1 MLFLSLKRKEIM
13 DSQFNGRRL
22 VSNKREHTHT
32 LYTYSNM
39 DEFQEYHVK
48 QKKLTHT
55 HTETTVLPAL
65 ALLVPPC
72 GWILDSGALG
82 GSPHMHFWV
91 TSEGRNGSSV
101 ATPEGNGKF
110 PLASG
115 SLSNS
120 LDCPPYYHSAS
131 PNSTYGPRRTY

>member
-1 MLFLSLKRKEIM
+1 M

-39 DEFQEYHVK
+39 DEFQEDHVK

-55 HTETTVLPAL
+55 HAYTETTVLPAL

-131 PNSTYGPRRTY
+131 PISTYGPRHTY